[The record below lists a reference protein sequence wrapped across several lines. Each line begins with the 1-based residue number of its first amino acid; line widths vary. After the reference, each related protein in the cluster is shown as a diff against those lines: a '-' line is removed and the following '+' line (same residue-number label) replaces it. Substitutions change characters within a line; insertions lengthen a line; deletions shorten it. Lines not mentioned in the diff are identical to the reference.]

1 VTAPNCPRCG
11 SADTRQL
18 ANYGRPVPGRY
29 QCFGCSRWFGPE
41 NPVDAGGT
49 GEPVTATEAV
59 ELPDAIDAW
68 QMCTSE
74 QMGLVLTTIRE
85 RITSASMGPSILV
98 PALKRAAVLLE
109 AAATVDRS
117 VEGADAV
124 HEWAP
129 IDSSSSPVFSQCVKC
144 NTISV
149 TLGAGHSTYFYK
161 GVEEDTSG
169 CCRDRVVAVR
179 AALLGESTCDVCS
192 GKTYECRCCRRF
204 FHWCE
209 GASDKHVD
217 LCDSCANVA
226 RERRSTTKG
235 EEPPA
240 RPPMS
245 PAPLC
250 FVCKTNRH
258 DDNLDACRAC
268 MKRYFLNHNGKSFP
282 EWVASEARAAWKL
295 PDGAPARAAAVSLI
309 ERDGRLLCVWNKR
322 YQGWSLP
329 GGKREDDET
338 IADAQERE
346 LREETGLETKTREL
360 IFAAPH
366 NIKVEGT
373 RGSHV
378 YIYRVEPDGE
388 PRAAEEGCP
397 ITWLTRAE
405 FLAQSPF
412 APFYRHVFAL
422 VFGDTT

>member
-109 AAATVDRS
+109 AAGDGGS
-117 VEGADAV
+117 VGRGADAV

-161 GVEEDTSG
+161 GVEETLRGAVATASSPSAPLSWASQLATSA
-169 CCRDRVVAVR
+169 REDLRMP
-179 AALLGESTCDVCS
+179 LLPA
-192 GKTYECRCCRRF
+192 RF

-258 DDNLDACRAC
+258 GRQ
-268 MKRYFLNHNGKSFP
+268 P
-282 EWVASEARAAWKL
+282 
-295 PDGAPARAAAVSLI
+295 
-309 ERDGRLLCVWNKR
+309 GRLPRLHEAVF
-322 YQGWSLP
+322 
-329 GGKREDDET
+329 
-338 IADAQERE
+338 
-346 LREETGLETKTREL
+346 LE
-360 IFAAPH
+360 P
-366 NIKVEGT
+366 
-373 RGSHV
+373 
-378 YIYRVEPDGE
+378 
-388 PRAAEEGCP
+388 
-397 ITWLTRAE
+397 
-405 FLAQSPF
+405 
-412 APFYRHVFAL
+412 
-422 VFGDTT
+422 